1 VPEQKETHH
10 LTQMLGHKSNTS
22 HLHDSGRIASKYC
35 LTDSLTKSTAKPD
48 HIRECRRSV
57 LDNVGPW
64 NTDYTRQCFDVFRGC
79 PMMFLPWCTLRIR
92 FSSQENLCL
101 QSLGSQGSSSCSSH
115 STDRRRR
122 TFVLPRLTALFCGS
136 ILLLPHA
143 TEVIIPHLRIG
154 FSYPEKTTA
163 TTYAAQWPFRLFRQ
177 TTTWRI
183 Q

>member
-1 VPEQKETHH
+1 
-10 LTQMLGHKSNTS
+10 MLGHKSNTS
-22 HLHDSGRIASKYC
+22 HLHDSVALLVNIVVQTHLQNRPQNQTTFENVDVAFLTTWVLETRI
-35 LTDSLTKSTAKPD
+35 TP
-48 HIRECRRSV
+48 
-57 LDNVGPW
+57 DNVG
-64 NTDYTRQCFDVFRGC
+64 TFFRGC

-92 FSSQENLCL
+92 CSSQENLCL